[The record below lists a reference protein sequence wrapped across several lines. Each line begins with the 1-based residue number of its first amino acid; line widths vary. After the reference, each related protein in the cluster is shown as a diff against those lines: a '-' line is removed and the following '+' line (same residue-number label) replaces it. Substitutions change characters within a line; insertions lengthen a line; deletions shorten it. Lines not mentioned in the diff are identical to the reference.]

1 MKFSYAIMV
10 CNESKDLYSLISFLK
25 KVRESDD
32 EINILVDTN
41 HVSTSVER
49 VIEHFKDDIVVNRR
63 GFDGDFS
70 AQRNHHIEKC
80 SGEYIFLIDPDE
92 IPQEKLIVNM
102 KKMIEDSDA
111 DMVVIPRINIC
122 PGFTDE
128 WLKLTGFNV
137 NQAGWINW
145 PDYQTRI
152 IKNIPTIRYSNKLHE
167 RLTGFQ
173 KPINLNADPTVALW
187 HIKSVEKQDNRW
199 DYSDGSYTPTDG
211 KNVYDSLM

>member
-1 MKFSYAIMV
+1 MV
-10 CNESKDLYSLISFLK
+10 CNESKDLYSLVSFLK

-32 EINILVDTN
+32 EINILIDTN
-41 HVSTSVER
+41 HVSNSVER
-49 VIEHFKDDIVVNRR
+49 VIEYFKDDIVVNRR

-70 AQRNHHIEKC
+70 AQRNYQIEKC

-92 IPQEKLIVNM
+92 MPQEKLIVNM
-102 KKMIEDSDA
+102 KKMIEDSNA

-145 PDYQTRI
+145 PDCQTRI

-167 RLTGFQ
+167 RLTGF
-173 KPINLNADPTVALW
+173 KNPINLNADPTLALW

-211 KNVYDSLM
+211 RDVYDSLM

>member
-1 MKFSYAIMV
+1 MV
-10 CNESKDLYSLISFLK
+10 CNESKDLYSLVSFLK

-32 EINILVDTN
+32 EINILIDTN
-41 HVSTSVER
+41 HVSNSVER
-49 VIEHFKDDIVVNRR
+49 VIEYFKDDVVVNRR

-70 AQRNHHIEKC
+70 AQRNYHIEKC

-92 IPQEKLIVNM
+92 MPQEKLIVNM

-167 RLTGFQ
+167 RLTGF
-173 KPINLNADPTVALW
+173 KNSIHLNADPTVALW